1 MLKIRYTEF
10 MILYSWKD
18 IQNSV
23 SKEES
28 PLELLA
34 GSGITIGSFDG
45 LHLGHRKIISA
56 LVEMC
61 NKEKVLPGV
70 VTFNRPLPL
79 YKHSSDYAGDISTLE
94 QRLSIMEELGIKFA
108 IVLDFTD
115 EVSKI
120 SGHDF
125 LSILKNVCNLRCLC
139 EGEDFRCG
147 YKGATDM
154 TAIKY
159 WAEQNEVKTTF
170 VAQVLYKQGQDDS
183 ERISSSYIRS
193 MIQKGF
199 FSTATELLTRPYV
212 LSLKKCTQ
220 RSDKNLVILKSEIT
234 QVLPPAGIYHVK
246 TEEGKSIRLE
256 ITENELIFDVQS
268 NLDAVIF

>member
-1 MLKIRYTEF
+1 

-34 GSGITIGSFDG
+34 GSGISIGSFDG
-45 LHLGHRKIISA
+45 LHLGHRKIIQE
-56 LVEMC
+56 LVNLC
-61 NKEKVLPGV
+61 QKENVLPGI

-79 YKHSSDYAGDISTLE
+79 YKHSADYAGDVSTLE
-94 QRLSIMEELGIKFA
+94 QRLSLMEELGIKFA

-120 SGHDF
+120 AGHDF
-125 LSILKNVCNLRCLC
+125 LTILKNVCNMRIFV

-159 WAEQNEVKTTF
+159 WAEQNGVKTSF
-170 VAQVLYKQGQDDS
+170 VPQVLYKAGTDEE

-193 MIQKGF
+193 MIKKGF
-199 FSTATELLTRPYV
+199 FSAAQELLTRPYE

-220 RSDKNLVILKSEIT
+220 ISDKTLVIKKSEIS
-234 QVLPPAGIYHVK
+234 QVLPPNGIYRVK
-246 TEEGKSIRLE
+246 DEKGESIRLE
-256 ITENELIFDVQS
+256 ITADELIFDVHS
-268 NLDAVIF
+268 NLAAVKF

>member
-1 MLKIRYTEF
+1 

-18 IQNSV
+18 FQNSI

-34 GSGITIGSFDG
+34 GSGISIGSFDG
-45 LHLGHRKIISA
+45 LHLGHRKIIQN
-56 LVEMC
+56 LVSLC
-61 NKEKVLPGV
+61 QKENLLPGV
-70 VTFNRPLPL
+70 VTFSRPLPL

-94 QRLSIMEELGIKFA
+94 QRLFLMEQLGIKFA
-108 IVLDFTD
+108 VVLDFSD
-115 EVSKI
+115 EISKI
-120 SGHDF
+120 SGTDF
-125 LSILKNVCNLRCLC
+125 LTILKNVCNMKIFC

-159 WAEQNEVKTTF
+159 WAEQNEVKTDF
-170 VAQVLYKQGQDDS
+170 VGQVLYKPGTEEE

-199 FSTATELLTRPYV
+199 FSTANELLTRPYE
-212 LSLKKCTQ
+212 LSFKKCTQ
-220 RSDKNLVILKSEIT
+220 KSDKNLVIARSEIT
-234 QVLPPAGIYHVK
+234 QVLPPAGIYRVK
-246 TEEGKSIRLE
+246 DENGESVRLE
-256 ITENELIFDVQS
+256 ITKDELIFDVQS
-268 NLDAVIF
+268 NLMSVSF

>member
-1 MLKIRYTEF
+1 MEN

-18 IQNSV
+18 FQNSI

-56 LVEMC
+56 LVDMC
-61 NKEKVLPGV
+61 AKEKVLPGV
-70 VTFNRPLPL
+70 VTFKRPLPL
-79 YKHSSDYAGDISTLE
+79 YKHSSDYAGDVSTLE
-94 QRLSIMEELGIKFA
+94 QRLNIMEELGIKFA
-108 IVLDFTD
+108 VVLDFTD
-115 EVSKI
+115 EIAKI

-125 LSILKNVCNLRCLC
+125 LTILKNVCNMRIFV

-159 WAEQNEVKTTF
+159 WAEQNGVRTHF
-170 VAQVLYKQGQDDS
+170 VPQVLYKSGTDEE

-199 FSTATELLTRPYV
+199 FSTATELLTRPYE

-220 RSDKNLVILKSEIT
+220 ISDKNLVIARSEIT
-234 QVLPPAGIYHVK
+234 QVLPPAGIYRVK
-246 TEEGKSIRLE
+246 DERGESVRLE
-256 ITENELIFDVQS
+256 ITKDQLIFDVQS
-268 NLDAVIF
+268 NLMSVSF

>member
-1 MLKIRYTEF
+1 

-34 GSGITIGSFDG
+34 GSGISIGSFDG
-45 LHLGHRKIISA
+45 LHLGHRKILQELVA
-56 LVEMC
+56 LC
-61 NKEKVLPGV
+61 QKDNVLPGV
-70 VTFNRPLPL
+70 VTFKRPLPL
-79 YKHSSDYAGDISTLE
+79 YKHSADYAGDVSTLE
-94 QRLSIMEELGIKFA
+94 QRINIMEELGIKFA

-115 EVSKI
+115 EIAKI

-125 LSILKNVCNLRCLC
+125 LTILKNVCNMKIFV

-159 WAEQNEVKTTF
+159 WAEQNGVVTSF
-170 VAQVLYKQGQDDS
+170 VPQVLYKSGTDEE

-193 MIQKGF
+193 MIKKGF
-199 FSTATELLTRPYV
+199 FSTANELLCRPYE
-212 LSLKKCTQ
+212 LDLKKCTQ
-220 RSDKNLVILKSEIT
+220 FSDKNLHIEKGEIA
-234 QVLPPAGIYHVK
+234 QVLPPCGIYRVK
-246 TEEGKSIRLE
+246 TENGESVRLE
-256 ITENELIFDVQS
+256 ITEKELIFELQS
-268 NLDAVIF
+268 NLSSVSFQ

>member
-1 MLKIRYTEF
+1 

-18 IQNSV
+18 FQNAV

-34 GSGITIGSFDG
+34 GSGISIGSFDG
-45 LHLGHRKIISA
+45 LHLGHRKILQE
-56 LVEMC
+56 LVTMC
-61 NKEKVLPGV
+61 RKENVLPGV
-70 VTFNRPLPL
+70 VTFKRPLPL
-79 YKHSSDYAGDISTLE
+79 YKHASDYAGDVSTLE

-108 IVLDFTD
+108 VVLDFTD
-115 EVSKI
+115 EIAKI

-125 LSILKNVCNLRCLC
+125 LTILKNVCNMRLFV

-159 WAEQNEVKTTF
+159 WAEQHEVKTHF
-170 VAQVLYKQGQDDS
+170 VPQVLYKAGTDEE

-193 MIQKGF
+193 MVQKGF
-199 FSTATELLTRPYV
+199 FSTVAELLTRPYE

-220 RSDKNLVILKSEIT
+220 ISDKALVIKKSEIS
-234 QVLPPAGIYHVK
+234 QVLPPSGIYRVK
-246 TEEGKSIRLE
+246 DEKGESIRLE
-256 ITENELIFDVQS
+256 ITADELIFDLQS
-268 NLDAVIF
+268 NLVSVTF

>member
-1 MLKIRYTEF
+1 

-34 GSGITIGSFDG
+34 GSGISIGSFDG

-56 LVEMC
+56 LTELC
-61 NKEKVLPGV
+61 AKENVLPGV

-94 QRLSIMEELGIKFA
+94 QRLSVMEGLGIKFA
-108 IVLDFTD
+108 IVLDFSD

-120 SGHDF
+120 SGCDF
-125 LSILKNVCNLRCLC
+125 LTILKNVCNMRVLC

-159 WAEQNEVKTTF
+159 WAEQNGVKTFF
-170 VAQVLYKQGQDDS
+170 VPQVLYKPGTDEE
-183 ERISSSYIRS
+183 ERISSSYIRT

-199 FSTATELLTRPYV
+199 FSTVAELLSRPYE
-212 LSLKKCTQ
+212 LDLKKCTQ
-220 RSDKNLVILKSEIT
+220 KSDKKLMILRSEIT
-234 QVLPPAGIYHVK
+234 QVLPPPGIYRVK
-246 TEEGKSIRLE
+246 SAGEESVRLE
-256 ITENELIFDVQS
+256 ITKDELIFDVES
-268 NLDAVIF
+268 NLPFVRF

>member
-1 MLKIRYTEF
+1 

-34 GSGITIGSFDG
+34 GSGISIGSFDG
-45 LHLGHRKIISA
+45 LHLGHRKILSA
-56 LVEMC
+56 LVELC
-61 NKEKVLPGV
+61 AKESVLPGV
-70 VTFNRPLPL
+70 VTFSRPLPL
-79 YKHSSDYAGDISTLE
+79 YKHSSDYAGDISTLN
-94 QRLSIMEELGIKFA
+94 QRLSVMEGLGVKFA

-120 SGHDF
+120 AGHDF
-125 LSILKNVCNLRCLC
+125 LTILKNVCNMRVLC

-159 WAEQNEVKTTF
+159 WSEQNDVKTLF
-170 VAQVLYKQGQDDS
+170 VPQVLYKPGTDEE
-183 ERISSSYIRS
+183 ERISSSYIRT

-199 FSTATELLTRPYV
+199 FSTVNELLSRPYE
-212 LSLKKCTQ
+212 LDFSNINIEKTDKALRAKK
-220 RSDKNLVILKSEIT
+220 SGFL
-234 QVLPPAGIYHVK
+234 QVLPPLGVYRTKSHDGIPV
-246 TEEGKSIRLE
+246 RLE
-256 ITENELIFDVQS
+256 ITKEEISLIPEEPCELPLIRFE
-268 NLDAVIF
+268 

>member
-1 MLKIRYTEF
+1 

-18 IQNSV
+18 FQNAI

-34 GSGITIGSFDG
+34 GSGIAIGSFDG
-45 LHLGHRKIISA
+45 LHLGHRKIIQN
-56 LVEMC
+56 LTDMC
-61 NKEKVLPGV
+61 RKENLLPGV
-70 VTFNRPLPL
+70 VTFSRPLPL

-94 QRLSIMEELGIKFA
+94 QRLFLLESLGVKFA
-108 IVLDFTD
+108 VVLDFTD

-120 SGHDF
+120 SGSDF
-125 LSILKNVCNLRCLC
+125 LTILKNVCNMKILC

-147 YKGATDM
+147 YKGASDM

-159 WAEQNEVKTTF
+159 WAEQNDVKTDF
-170 VAQVLYKQGQDDS
+170 VSQVLYKPGTDEE

-199 FSTATELLTRPYV
+199 FSTVAELLCRPYS
-212 LSLKKCTQ
+212 LFLKKSTQ
-220 RSDKNLVILKSEIT
+220 ISDKNLVIARSEIS
-234 QVLPPAGIYHVK
+234 QVLPPAGIYRVK
-246 TEEGKSIRLE
+246 NENGESIRLE
-256 ITENELIFDVQS
+256 ITPDRLIFDTSS
-268 NLDAVIF
+268 NIQTADF

>member
-1 MLKIRYTEF
+1 

-18 IQNSV
+18 FQNSV

-34 GSGITIGSFDG
+34 GSGISIGSFDG
-45 LHLGHRKIISA
+45 LHLGHRKILQE
-56 LVEMC
+56 LVAMC
-61 NKEKVLPGV
+61 QKENVLPGV
-70 VTFNRPLPL
+70 VTFKRPLPL
-79 YKHSSDYAGDISTLE
+79 YKHAADYAGDVSTLE
-94 QRLSIMEELGIKFA
+94 QRLNIMEELGIKFA
-108 IVLDFTD
+108 VVLDFTD
-115 EVSKI
+115 EIAKI

-125 LSILKNVCNLRCLC
+125 LTILKNVCNMKIFC

-159 WAEQNEVKTTF
+159 WAEQNEVKTCF
-170 VAQVLYKQGQDDS
+170 VKQVLYKPGTDEE

-193 MIQKGF
+193 MIKKGF
-199 FSTATELLTRPYV
+199 FSAAAELLARPYE

-220 RSDKNLVILKSEIT
+220 LSEKNLTIARSEIT
-234 QVLPPAGIYHVK
+234 QVLPPPGIYRVK
-246 TEEGKSIRLE
+246 DDLGESIRLE
-256 ITENELIFDVQS
+256 ITPDSLIFDVQS
-268 NLDAVIF
+268 NLLTVSF

>member
-1 MLKIRYTEF
+1 

-34 GSGITIGSFDG
+34 GSGISIGSFDG
-45 LHLGHRKIISA
+45 LHLGHRKILSA
-56 LVEMC
+56 LVDMC
-61 NKEKVLPGV
+61 REENVIPGV
-70 VTFNRPLPL
+70 VTFKRPLPL
-79 YKHSSDYAGDISTLE
+79 YKHSEEYPGDISTLE
-94 QRLSIMEELGIKFA
+94 QRLALFEELGIKFA

-125 LSILKNVCNLRCLC
+125 LTILKNVCNLRILC

-159 WAEQNEVKTTF
+159 WAEQNGVRTF
-170 VAQVLYKQGQDDS
+170 FVPQVLYKSVADEQ

-199 FSTATELLTRPYV
+199 FSTAENLLTRPYE

-220 RSDKNLVILKSEIT
+220 RSEKNLEINRSEVT
-234 QVLPPAGIYHVK
+234 QVLPPNGIYRVK
-246 TEEGKSIRLE
+246 TDGGEAVRLE
-256 ITENELIFDVQS
+256 INDEKLIFDADCNINSV
-268 NLDAVIF
+268 VF

>member
-1 MLKIRYTEF
+1 

-34 GSGITIGSFDG
+34 GSGISIGSFDG
-45 LHLGHRKIISA
+45 LHLGHRRIIQE
-56 LVEMC
+56 LVNLC
-61 NKEKVLPGV
+61 QKENLLPGI
-70 VTFNRPLPL
+70 VTFKRPLPL
-79 YKHSSDYAGDISTLE
+79 YKHSADYAGDVSTLE
-94 QRLSIMEELGIKFA
+94 QRLNIMEELGIKFA

-115 EVSKI
+115 EIAKI
-120 SGHDF
+120 SGHEF
-125 LSILKNVCNLRCLC
+125 LTILKNVCNMKIFV

-159 WAEQNEVKTTF
+159 WAEQNEVKTSF
-170 VAQVLYKQGQDDS
+170 VTQVLYKPGTDEE

-193 MIQKGF
+193 MIKKGF
-199 FSTATELLTRPYV
+199 FSTANELLCRDYE
-212 LSLKKCTQ
+212 LDLKKCTQ
-220 RSDKNLVILKSEIT
+220 RSEDKLHISKTEIP
-234 QVLPPAGIYHVK
+234 QVLPPAGIYRVK
-246 TEEGKSIRLE
+246 NENAEAIRLE
-256 ITENELIFDVQS
+256 ITENELIFDVMS
-268 NLDAVIF
+268 NLTRVCF